1 MFFCHTFITR
11 IAKDSLENGFY
22 LSHTFVPVE
31 MFYFLDGTAEKL
43 R

>member
-1 MFFCHTFITR
+1 MFLYHNFITW
-11 IAKDSLENGFY
+11 IAKNFLENGFY
-22 LSHTFVPVE
+22 LSHTFAPVE